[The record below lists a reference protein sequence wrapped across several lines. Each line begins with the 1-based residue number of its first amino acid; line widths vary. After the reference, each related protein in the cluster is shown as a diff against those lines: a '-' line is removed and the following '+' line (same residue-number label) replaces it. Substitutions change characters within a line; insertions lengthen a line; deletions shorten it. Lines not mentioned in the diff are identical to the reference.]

1 MLFARYAKK
10 PVQAV
15 HSPLESDGMIGKS
28 IIWSVIAV
36 RRFTWIWS
44 LNYDARILEG
54 YRGYC
59 EKKIQVL
66 RHENVP
72 LKLSAAH
79 FLKHYTFPLTL
90 KKN

>member
-44 LNYDARILEG
+44 LNYDARIWRVAEAT
-54 YRGYC
+54 
-59 EKKIQVL
+59 V
-66 RHENVP
+66 
-72 LKLSAAH
+72 
-79 FLKHYTFPLTL
+79 
-90 KKN
+90 KKNSGPQAWKCAAQTFSGTFFQTLYFSAHTEKN